1 MKISKA
7 ITNLVEYTSMNDE
20 AEDLCS
26 LIYDGQTIKDLL
38 SHVYI
43 SQLIV
48 QAFLDDS
55 LESVESK
62 NEFVKDDL
70 TKLIL
75 QEIDE
80 PFVLSGLLKE
90 LSEIQFITEE
100 DLDIKLAIQ

>member
-55 LESVESK
+55 LESAESK

-80 PFVLSGLLKE
+80 PFVMSSLLKE
-90 LSEIQFITEE
+90 INEIQFITEE
-100 DLDIKLAIQ
+100 DLDIKLI